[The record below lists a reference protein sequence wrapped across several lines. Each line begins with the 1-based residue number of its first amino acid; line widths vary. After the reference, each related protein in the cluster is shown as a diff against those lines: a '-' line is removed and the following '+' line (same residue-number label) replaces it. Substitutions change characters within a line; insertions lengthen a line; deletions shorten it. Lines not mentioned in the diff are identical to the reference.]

1 MISDFFE
8 TNNYF
13 VDKKNSFQEHY
24 NVYNEK
30 RERIGRIKQKLT
42 VLQKLLPV
50 TLSKRLLP
58 FSVEI
63 RSANGGLEASI
74 LKKGLFSKTE
84 IIVQDASGKKV
95 GVINQKSKLFKPE
108 FKILNT
114 SNEVIAEICDVWKK
128 SNFIINDAL
137 ANQIGSIDQKW
148 SRSMNN
154 FVRSDNSY
162 NVNVVADYTNNEEKI
177 AILSSAIVIN
187 MFFLN

>member
-8 TNNYF
+8 TSNYF

-30 RERIGRIKQKLT
+30 RERIGRIRQKLT

-50 TLSKRLLP
+50 TLSKKLFP

-74 LKKGLFSKTE
+74 LKRGLFLKTE
-84 IIVQDASGKKV
+84 IIVQDAFGKKV
-95 GVINQKSKLFKPE
+95 GVINQKFKLFKPE

-128 SNFIINDAL
+128 SNFIVNDAL

-148 SRSMNN
+148 SRSMKN

>member
-1 MISDFFE
+1 MTSDFFE

-24 NVYNEK
+24 NVYNDK

-42 VLQKLLPV
+42 SLQKILPLAV
-50 TLSKRLLP
+50 SKILFP

-63 RSANGGLEASI
+63 RSANGRLEASV
-74 LKKGLFSKTE
+74 LKKGIFSKAE

-114 SNEVIAEICDVWKK
+114 SNEVIAEIGDVWKK

-137 ANQIGSIDQKW
+137 QNQIGSIDKKL
-148 SRSMNN
+148 RKSMKKV
-154 FVRSDNSY
+154 VRSDNSY
-162 NVNVVADYTNNEEKI
+162 KVSISTTYSNTEEKV